1 MTCQKCKST
10 AASVCVTQIVDSQKV
25 DIYLCQNCANENA
38 AEKLKAALGITGSM
52 PSHLAFGAE
61 RNLYNAN
68 KDTEHCKG
76 CGTSFAD
83 IQKSGKLG
91 CAVCYDTF
99 RTRLRPI
106 ITRIHRSAQHRGKSP
121 AGAELP
127 HVTQNEKGAG
137 GHTANPKQADGDKK
151 PPADGQT
158 HGGQPTRGEES
169 VRGEQPVRGEQS
181 VRGEESLRGEQ
192 PVHGEES
199 LRGEQSVRGEESLRG
214 EQPVRGE
221 QSLRGEQSVRGEQP
235 GRQPVNRI
243 KSVSGGQSLRGE
255 QSVRG
260 GQSSQKDHPV
270 NEVKPTSGIQPISPP
285 NAAQIKER
293 LEKLKAALAEAILV
307 EEYERAAELRDLIKA
322 VEKKMS

>member
-192 PVHGEES
+192 PV
-199 LRGEQSVRGEESLRG
+199 
-214 EQPVRGE
+214 RGE